1 MIPLL
6 PEAAAEHAPWVRMA
20 LAGVLAF
27 VGLVWLLLT
36 AVFLTALVR
45 FHHGSSSVRRPPS
58 TRVPLLFETIVF
70 GVELALL
77 MVVALPF
84 WRVYAVS
91 GGDSAATPLEI
102 RIVAQQFVWNMHY
115 PGPDGRFGRQRME
128 LIDEASN
135 PLGLDRE
142 DPDALD
148 DIVLRDHLHLES
160 GRETL
165 LRLSSKD
172 VVHGFSIPPFYVKR
186 DMLPGLE
193 TQLRFTPSMTTDEYR
208 QSLGDSERDIEI
220 ACAQLCGQGHYQ
232 MRGIVTVHPVGELTD
247 WLAGQSPALGGEDDF
262 FFVN

>member
-6 PEAAAEHAPWVRMA
+6 PEAAAEHAPWLRLV
-20 LAGVLAF
+20 LVGVLSF
-27 VGLVWLLLT
+27 VALIWLFLT
-36 AVFLTALVR
+36 AVFLAALIR
-45 FHHGSSSVRRPPS
+45 FRRASSSIRKPPS
-58 TRVPLLFETIVF
+58 KRVPLLFETIVF

-77 MVVALPF
+77 MIVALPF
-84 WRVYAVS
+84 WRVYADS
-91 GGDSAATPLEI
+91 GSKSTAPPLEI

-115 PGPDGRFGRQRME
+115 PGPDGRFGRQRLE
-128 LIDEASN
+128 LINESTN

-142 DPDALD
+142 DPSALD
-148 DIVLRDHLHLES
+148 DIVLRDRLHLES
-160 GRETL
+160 GRDTL

-193 TQLRFTPSMTTDEYR
+193 TQLHFTPTLTTDAYR
-208 QSLGDSERDIEI
+208 QSVGDPERDIEI

-232 MRGIVTVHPVGELTD
+232 MRGIVTVHSVGELD
-247 WLAGQSPALGGEDDF
+247 GWLAGQSPALGGEDDF

>member
-1 MIPLL
+1 MTPLL
-6 PEAAAEHAPWVRMA
+6 PEAAAEHAPWVRMV
-20 LAGVLAF
+20 LTGVLVF
-27 VGLVWLLLT
+27 VGLLWLFLT
-36 AVFLTALVR
+36 AVFLTALLR
-45 FHHGSSSVRRPPS
+45 FRMGSTTSRKPPS
-58 TRVPLLFETIVF
+58 KRVPLLFETIVF
-70 GVELALL
+70 GIELALL
-77 MVVALPF
+77 MLIALPF

-91 GGDSAATPLEI
+91 ASNDAALPLEV
-102 RIVAQQFVWNMHY
+102 RVVAQQFVWNMHY
-115 PGPDGRFGRQRME
+115 PGPDGRFGRQRLE
-128 LIDEASN
+128 LINEASN
-135 PLGLDRE
+135 PLGLDSE

-193 TQLRFTPSMTTDEYR
+193 TQLRFIPTMTTDDYR
-208 QSLGDSERDIEI
+208 LAVGDPERDIEI

-232 MRGIVTVHPVGELTD
+232 MRGLVTVHPAGELNA
-247 WLAGQSPALGGEDDF
+247 WLAGQVPALGGDDDI